1 MDHASEQFVPVYFAD
16 DEPAWL
22 VPAPLAD
29 DDTTL
34 AEIFFALADDADDR
48 RLRRVSAQLAERLAA
63 GDDIR
68 AAVHVVG
75 RDLPAHFRE
84 AIIGAANRGHLAGLL
99 QGLAAHETTRKRL
112 RRQLHSLLLYP
123 VVIASLLLT
132 VLTGI
137 SLIVLPQFEQLYADF
152 DLELPIMTVMT
163 LRAGKI
169 VPWIAGWVLTI
180 VAAYFLIGIVP
191 GGRRL
196 VHWVRTGLPVLG
208 RVWLWS
214 AQHEFSSLMGALTQ
228 EQVRLEDA
236 LRTTAE
242 SLRDRNLARAARIVA
257 QKCDA
262 GSRLSKSLAESIHF
276 DRALPALVA
285 WGEDNDALPAALHQA
300 KLSYEK
306 ELDLH
311 ATFLRNILPPLL
323 FITVIATLFV
333 LTISLFVPLVDLIN
347 NLSG

>member
-1 MDHASEQFVPVYFAD
+1 MTHDSEQFVPVYFAD

-22 VPAPLAD
+22 APAPLAD
-29 DDTTL
+29 DDASL
-34 AEIFFALADDADDR
+34 AEIFYALAEDADDR
-48 RLRRVSAQLAERLAA
+48 RLRRVSARLAERLAA

-68 AAVHVVG
+68 TAAHAVG

-84 AIIGAANRGHLAGLL
+84 ALVGAANRGHLAGLL

-123 VVIASLLLT
+123 TVIAALLLT

-137 SLIVLPQFEQLYADF
+137 SLIVLPQFEELYADF
-152 DLELPIMTVMT
+152 DLELPVMTVMT
-163 LRAGKI
+163 LNAGKVI
-169 VPWIAGWVLTI
+169 PWFAVGVVAAI
-180 VAAYFLIGIVP
+180 AAYFLVGFVP

-196 VHWVRTGLPVLG
+196 VHWVRTGLPILG

-214 AQHEFSSLMGALTQ
+214 AQHEFASLMGALTQ

-242 SLRDRNLARAARIVA
+242 SLRDRNLARATHIVSR
-257 QKCDA
+257 KCEE
-262 GSRLSKSLAESIHF
+262 GNLLSKSLAESIHF

-285 WGEDNDALPAALHQA
+285 WGEANDALPAALHQA
-300 KLSYEK
+300 KTYYEK

-323 FITVIATLFV
+323 FMAVIATLFI
-333 LTISLFVPLVDLIN
+333 LTVSLFVPLVGLVN